1 MEGTPVF
8 EQFVTIKQKEYAA
21 LLEAKAD
28 NAMLRD
34 MLKASAT
41 LSLDGTRLVIDHGV
55 SDTLLKYILKDG
67 YSATIQALK
76 NERNKNN
83 G

>member
-1 MEGTPVF
+1 MEESLF
-8 EQFVTIKQKEYAA
+8 EEFITIKQKDYTA

-41 LSLDGTRLVIDHGV
+41 LSLDGTRLVIDQGV
-55 SDTLLKYILKDG
+55 SDTLMKYILKDSYG
-67 YSATIQALK
+67 ATLQALR
-76 NERNKNN
+76 NERNK
-83 G
+83 

>member
-1 MEGTPVF
+1 MEGLF
-8 EQFVTIKQKEYAA
+8 EQFITIKQKDYTA

-28 NAMLRD
+28 NAMLKD

-41 LSLDGTRLVIDHGV
+41 LSLDGTRLVIDQGA
-55 SDTLLKYILKDG
+55 SDTLMKYILKDSYG
-67 YSATIQALK
+67 ATLQALTD
-76 NERNKNN
+76 ERNKNN

>member
-1 MEGTPVF
+1 MEESVF

-28 NAMLRD
+28 NAMLKD

-41 LSLDGTRLVIDHGV
+41 LSLDGTRLTIDVGTA
-55 SDTLLKYILKDG
+55 DTLLKYILKDG
-67 YSATIQALK
+67 YGATLQALK
-76 NERNKNN
+76 DERK
-83 G
+83 

>member
-1 MEGTPVF
+1 MEENLF
-8 EQFVTIKQKEYAA
+8 EQFITIKQKDYTA

-34 MLKASAT
+34 MLGAAAT
-41 LSLDGTRLVIDHGV
+41 LSLDGTRLIIDQGTAN
-55 SDTLLKYILKDG
+55 TLLKYVLRES

-76 NERNKNN
+76 NERK
-83 G
+83 

>member
-1 MEGTPVF
+1 MEESVF
-8 EQFVTIKQKEYAA
+8 EQFITIKQKDYTA

-41 LSLDGTRLVIDHGV
+41 LSLDGTRLVIDQGTA
-55 SDTLLKYILKDG
+55 DTLLKYVLRDG
-67 YSATIQALK
+67 YSATIAALK
-76 NERNKNN
+76 DGRNK
-83 G
+83 

>member
-1 MEGTPVF
+1 MEESLF
-8 EQFVTIKQKEYAA
+8 EEFITIKQKDYTA

-41 LSLDGTRLVIDHGV
+41 LSLDGTRLVIDQGV
-55 SDTLLKYILKDG
+55 SDTLMKYILKDSYG
-67 YSATIQALK
+67 ATIQALK
-76 NERNKNN
+76 NERNK
-83 G
+83 